1 MNEIINEVKNTDSE
15 KLCKEWHYTEKTNK
29 TTTYHTLSVKGKK
42 FSHVSEI
49 KEASLTMR
57 QRTDFNLDNV
67 RSINS
72 YYGLTR
78 NMASVILCA
87 IIAVIA
93 LIAAIAM
100 FAAKSVVVVAVVMLV
115 IAALFAFIAYLNYK
129 NIKPTFTLE
138 IETVVPMGQI
148 ATNSF
153 AYGNANVNFGGKG
166 NKISLGKAIM
176 KIIFLPF
183 TIIGSIFKSNANKY
197 KFEMDPEVG
206 LDIVDTLGDYLIK
219 E

>member
-1 MNEIINEVKNTDSE
+1 MNENATPG
-15 KLCKEWHYTEKTNK
+15 KLYKEWNYTETTNK
-29 TTTYHTLSVKGKK
+29 TVTYHTIALKGKK
-42 FSHVSEI
+42 FSHVAEI
-49 KEASLTMR
+49 KETSLTMR

-67 RSINS
+67 RSVNS

-78 NMASVILCA
+78 NMASVIICA

-93 LIAAIAM
+93 FIAAISM
-100 FAAKSVVVVAVVMLV
+100 LTNENIVMGIIVLA
-115 IAALFAFIAYLNYK
+115 IAGIFGFVAYLNYK
-129 NIKPTFTLE
+129 NVKPTFTLE

-153 AYGNANVNFGGKG
+153 AYGNANASIKGGKF
-166 NKISLGKAIM
+166 NIGKALI
-176 KIIFLPF
+176 KLIFLPF
-183 TIIGSIFKSNANKY
+183 TIIGAIFKSHVNKY

-206 LDIVDTLGDYLIK
+206 LDIVDTIGDYLIQ

>member
-1 MNEIINEVKNTDSE
+1 MNENVTPGQ
-15 KLCKEWHYTEKTNK
+15 LYKEWNYTEKTNK
-29 TTTYHTLSVKGKK
+29 TVTYHTLAIKGKK
-42 FSHVSEI
+42 FSHVAEI

-67 RSINS
+67 RSVTS

-78 NMASVILCA
+78 NMASVIIC
-87 IIAVIA
+87 AVIA
-93 LIAAIAM
+93 LIALIAAFPM
-100 FAAKSVVVVAVVMLV
+100 LTGESTIFGIIILAV
-115 IAALFAFIAYLNYK
+115 AALFGFIAYLNYK

-153 AYGNANVNFGGKG
+153 AYGNANIGAKGGKFS
-166 NKISLGKAIM
+166 IGKALI
-176 KIIFLPF
+176 KLIFFPI
-183 TIIGSIFKSNANKY
+183 TILASIFKSNVNKY

-206 LDIVDTLGDYLIK
+206 LDIVDTIGDYLIQ
-219 E
+219 EQ